1 MNIIIV
7 IYELLKM
14 FFIGI
19 QKGIFINPN
28 GKKLSSYLES
38 LGPIFTK
45 FGQLLSTRTDVLDY
59 ETAKELESLT
69 DSCKP
74 FNVSQLKKII
84 EKELNDKIENIFE
97 YFDDEP
103 LAAASL
109 AQVHSARLKTGQD
122 VVIKVLRPNIE
133 RKVKKNLRLLKSAAK
148 IFSYV
153 YKESFRLKPNEVV
166 KDYESTILKELDLK
180 LEASNTNLTR
190 KNFLDSEELYIPE
203 VYWDLTT
210 SNVMV
215 LEKIDGIPCTDID
228 QIESYGID
236 KKTLAENGVMIFLNQ
251 VFRDNFFHADMHPGN
266 IFVSK
271 ESPEKPGYIAVDCA
285 ITGSLSNDERYT
297 LARMLQAV
305 LKQNYKSLANLF
317 INSGWVNANTNNIEL
332 ENTLRACCEPIFEKP
347 LSEIEFGKLLLYLF
361 QSTRQYGLSLQT
373 SLVLLQ
379 KTLIHIEG
387 MGRQIY
393 PDLDFWGIAE
403 PYLDN
408 WLAEQVSPIKLKNYI
423 IENKEDI
430 LIKASEIPSVVF
442 EAIDEIRSF
451 SKNKNA
457 SNQRIIELEN
467 QLSKQ
472 KYINRAIAVAIIV
485 YMGFGGISIWQ
496 LLIILVVVLLIFG
509 SGKLKSIGSDLGSS
523 IKGFKKAVKED
534 TEEKEE

>member
-1 MNIIIV
+1 MNLIIV
-7 IYELLKM
+7 IFELFKM
-14 FFIGI
+14 SVIGI
-19 QKGIFINPN
+19 KTGVFFNSN
-28 GKKLSSYLES
+28 GKKLANYLES

-59 ETAKELESLT
+59 KTAKELESLT

-74 FNVSQLKKII
+74 FNVSIFKKIV
-84 EKELNDKIENIFE
+84 ESELGDSIENIFLS
-97 YFDDEP
+97 FDDKP

-109 AQVHSARLKTGQD
+109 AQVHSAVLKNGEE

-133 RKVKKNLRLLKSAAK
+133 KNVKKNLRLLKAAAR
-148 IFSYV
+148 IFSYL
-153 YKESFRLKPNEVV
+153 YKDSYRLKPNEVIR
-166 KDYESTILKELDLK
+166 DYESTILKELDLK

-190 KNFLDSEELYIPE
+190 KNFLNSKELYIPE

-215 LEKIDGIPCTDID
+215 LERIDGIPCTDIK
-228 QIESYGID
+228 QIEDHGID
-236 KKTLAENGVMIFLNQ
+236 KKKLAENGVMIFLNQ

-271 ESPEKPGYIAVDCA
+271 KNPDDPGYIAIDCA
-285 ITGSLSNDERYT
+285 ITGSLSNDERYI
-297 LARMLQAV
+297 LARMLQSV

-317 INSGWVNANTNNIEL
+317 ISSGWVNSNTNNTEL

-393 PDLDFWGIAE
+393 PELDFWGIAE
-403 PYLDN
+403 PYLDD
-408 WLAEQVSPIKLKNYI
+408 WLTEQFSPLKLKDYI
-423 IENKEDI
+423 LENKED
-430 LIKASEIPSVVF
+430 LLFKASEVPVIVY
-442 EAIDEIRSF
+442 EALDELRSY
-451 SKNKNA
+451 SKTKKSNDEKISNLELQL
-457 SNQRIIELEN
+457 SNQ
-467 QLSKQ
+467 
-472 KYINRAIAVAIIV
+472 KYLLRVIGIVIIV
-485 YMGFGGISIWQ
+485 SLAIMMIVS
-496 LLIILVVVLLIFG
+496 
-509 SGKLKSIGSDLGSS
+509 
-523 IKGFKKAVKED
+523 
-534 TEEKEE
+534 

>member
-1 MNIIIV
+1 
-7 IYELLKM
+7 M

-19 QKGIFINPN
+19 QKGIFVNPN

-153 YKESFRLKPNEVV
+153 YKESYRLKPNEVV

-271 ESPEKPGYIAVDCA
+271 ENPEKPGYIAVDCA

-332 ENTLRACCEPIFEKP
+332 ENTLRACCEPIFEK
-347 LSEIEFGKLLLYLF
+347 Y
-361 QSTRQYGLSLQT
+361 Y
-373 SLVLLQ
+373 
-379 KTLIHIEG
+379 
-387 MGRQIY
+387 
-393 PDLDFWGIAE
+393 
-403 PYLDN
+403 
-408 WLAEQVSPIKLKNYI
+408 
-423 IENKEDI
+423 
-430 LIKASEIPSVVF
+430 
-442 EAIDEIRSF
+442 
-451 SKNKNA
+451 
-457 SNQRIIELEN
+457 
-467 QLSKQ
+467 
-472 KYINRAIAVAIIV
+472 
-485 YMGFGGISIWQ
+485 
-496 LLIILVVVLLIFG
+496 
-509 SGKLKSIGSDLGSS
+509 
-523 IKGFKKAVKED
+523 
-534 TEEKEE
+534 EK

>member
-1 MNIIIV
+1 MNFLIV
-7 IYELLKM
+7 IYELLRM
-14 FFIGI
+14 SVIGI
-19 QKGIFINPN
+19 NKGIFLNPN
-28 GKKLSSYLES
+28 GKKLAKYLES

-45 FGQLLSTRTDVLDY
+45 FGQLLSTRTDILDFQ
-59 ETAKELESLT
+59 TAKELESLT

-74 FNVSQLKKII
+74 FDVSKFKKIV
-84 EKELNDKIENIFE
+84 ESELGNSIENIFDTFE
-97 YFDDEP
+97 ETP

-109 AQVHSARLKTGQD
+109 AQVHAAKLKNGNE

-133 RKVKKNLRLLKSAAK
+133 NSVKKNLRLLKAAAR
-148 IFSYV
+148 IFSYI
-153 YKESFRLKPNEVV
+153 YKDSFRLKPNEVIR
-166 KDYESTILKELDLK
+166 DYETTILKELDLK

-190 KNFLDSEELYIPE
+190 KNFLDSSELYIPE

-210 SNVMV
+210 SKVMV
-215 LEKIDGIPCTDID
+215 LEKIDGIPCTDIK
-228 QIESYGID
+228 QIEDHGIN
-236 KKTLAENGVMIFLNQ
+236 KKALAENGVMIFLNQ

-271 ESPEKPGYIAVDCA
+271 KNPSDPGYIAIDCA

-317 INSGWVNANTNNIEL
+317 ITSGWVNADTNNIEL

-393 PDLDFWGIAE
+393 PELDFWGIAE

-408 WLAEQVSPIKLKNYI
+408 WLTEQFSPLKLKDYI
-423 IENKEDI
+423 VENKED
-430 LIKASEIPSVVF
+430 LLFKASEVPGIVY
-442 EAIDEIRSF
+442 EALDELRSY
-451 SKNKNA
+451 SKNKESNA
-457 SNQRIIELEN
+457 KKIEELEVQLSNQKYLIRVIGIVII
-467 QLSKQ
+467 STM
-472 KYINRAIAVAIIV
+472 AIIMIV
-485 YMGFGGISIWQ
+485 S
-496 LLIILVVVLLIFG
+496 
-509 SGKLKSIGSDLGSS
+509 
-523 IKGFKKAVKED
+523 
-534 TEEKEE
+534 

>member
-1 MNIIIV
+1 MS
-7 IYELLKM
+7 L
-14 FFIGI
+14 IGI
-19 QKGIFINPN
+19 KTGVFFNSN
-28 GKKLSSYLES
+28 GKKLANYLES

-59 ETAKELESLT
+59 KTAKELESLT

-74 FNVSQLKKII
+74 FNVSIFKKIV
-84 EKELNDKIENIFE
+84 ESELGDSIENIFRS
-97 YFDDEP
+97 FDDKP

-109 AQVHSARLKTGQD
+109 AQVHSAVLKNGEE

-133 RKVKKNLRLLKSAAK
+133 KNVKKNLRLLKAAAR
-148 IFSYV
+148 IFSYL
-153 YKESFRLKPNEVV
+153 YKDSYRLKPNEVIR
-166 KDYESTILKELDLK
+166 DYETTILKELDLK

-190 KNFLDSEELYIPE
+190 KNFLNSKELYIPE

-215 LEKIDGIPCTDID
+215 LERIDGIPCTDIK
-228 QIESYGID
+228 QIEDHGID
-236 KKTLAENGVMIFLNQ
+236 KKKLAENGVMIFLNQ

-271 ESPEKPGYIAVDCA
+271 KNPDDPGYIAIDCA
-285 ITGSLSNDERYT
+285 ITGSLSNDERYI
-297 LARMLQAV
+297 LARMLQSV

-317 INSGWVNANTNNIEL
+317 ISSGWVNSDTNNTEL

-393 PDLDFWGIAE
+393 PELDFWGIAE
-403 PYLDN
+403 PYLDD
-408 WLAEQVSPIKLKNYI
+408 WLTEQFSPLKLKDYI
-423 IENKEDI
+423 LENKED
-430 LIKASEIPSVVF
+430 LLFKASEVPVIVY
-442 EAIDEIRSF
+442 EALDELRSY
-451 SKNKNA
+451 SKTKKSNDEKISNLELQL
-457 SNQRIIELEN
+457 SNQKYLLRVIGIVIIV
-467 QLSKQ
+467 S
-472 KYINRAIAVAIIV
+472 VAIMMIV
-485 YMGFGGISIWQ
+485 S
-496 LLIILVVVLLIFG
+496 
-509 SGKLKSIGSDLGSS
+509 
-523 IKGFKKAVKED
+523 
-534 TEEKEE
+534 

>member
-1 MNIIIV
+1 MNFLIV
-7 IYELLKM
+7 IYELLRM
-14 FFIGI
+14 SVIGI
-19 QKGIFINPN
+19 NKGIFLNPN
-28 GKKLSSYLES
+28 GKKLAKYLES

-45 FGQLLSTRTDVLDY
+45 FGQLLSTRTDILDFQ
-59 ETAKELESLT
+59 TAKELESLT

-74 FNVSQLKKII
+74 FDVSKFKKIV
-84 EKELNDKIENIFE
+84 ESELGNSIENIFDTFE
-97 YFDDEP
+97 ETP

-109 AQVHSARLKTGQD
+109 AQVHAAKLKNGNE

-133 RKVKKNLRLLKSAAK
+133 KSVKKNLRLLKAAAR
-148 IFSYV
+148 IFSYI
-153 YKESFRLKPNEVV
+153 YKDSFRLKPNEVIR
-166 KDYESTILKELDLK
+166 DYETTILKELDLK
-180 LEASNTNLTR
+180 LEAANTNLTR
-190 KNFLDSEELYIPE
+190 KNFLDSSELYIPE

-210 SNVMV
+210 SKVMV
-215 LEKIDGIPCTDID
+215 LEKIDGIPCTDIK
-228 QIESYGID
+228 QIEDHGIN
-236 KKTLAENGVMIFLNQ
+236 KKALAENGVMIFLNQ

-271 ESPEKPGYIAVDCA
+271 KNPSDPGYIAIDCA

-317 INSGWVNANTNNIEL
+317 ITSGWVNADTNNIEL

-393 PDLDFWGIAE
+393 PELDFWGIAE

-408 WLAEQVSPIKLKNYI
+408 WLTEQFSPLKLKDYI
-423 IENKEDI
+423 VENKED
-430 LIKASEIPSVVF
+430 LLFKASEVPGIVY
-442 EAIDEIRSF
+442 EALDELRSY
-451 SKNKNA
+451 SKNKESNA
-457 SNQRIIELEN
+457 KKIEELEVQLSNQKYLIRVIGIVII
-467 QLSKQ
+467 S
-472 KYINRAIAVAIIV
+472 AMAIIMIV
-485 YMGFGGISIWQ
+485 S
-496 LLIILVVVLLIFG
+496 
-509 SGKLKSIGSDLGSS
+509 
-523 IKGFKKAVKED
+523 
-534 TEEKEE
+534 

>member
-1 MNIIIV
+1 MNLIIV
-7 IYELLKM
+7 IFELFKM
-14 FFIGI
+14 SVIGI
-19 QKGIFINPN
+19 KTGVFFNSN
-28 GKKLSSYLES
+28 GKKLANYLES

-59 ETAKELESLT
+59 KTAKELESLT

-74 FNVSQLKKII
+74 FNVSIFKKIV
-84 EKELNDKIENIFE
+84 ESELGDSIENIFLS
-97 YFDDEP
+97 FDDKP

-109 AQVHSARLKTGQD
+109 AQVHSAVLKNGEE

-133 RKVKKNLRLLKSAAK
+133 KNVKKNLRLLKAAAR
-148 IFSYV
+148 IFSYL
-153 YKESFRLKPNEVV
+153 YKDSYRLKPNEVIR
-166 KDYESTILKELDLK
+166 DYETTILKELDLK

-190 KNFLDSEELYIPE
+190 KNFLNSKELYIPE

-215 LEKIDGIPCTDID
+215 LERIDGIPCTDIK
-228 QIESYGID
+228 QIEDHGID
-236 KKTLAENGVMIFLNQ
+236 KKKLAENGVMIFLNQ

-271 ESPEKPGYIAVDCA
+271 KNPDDPGYIAIDCA
-285 ITGSLSNDERYT
+285 ITGSLSNDERYI
-297 LARMLQAV
+297 LARMLQSV

-317 INSGWVNANTNNIEL
+317 ISSGWVNSNTNNTEL

-393 PDLDFWGIAE
+393 PELDFWGIAE
-403 PYLDN
+403 PYLDD
-408 WLAEQVSPIKLKNYI
+408 WLTEQFSPLKLKDYI
-423 IENKEDI
+423 LENKED
-430 LIKASEIPSVVF
+430 LLFKASEVPVIVY
-442 EAIDEIRSF
+442 EALDELRSY
-451 SKNKNA
+451 SKTKKSNDEKISNLELQL
-457 SNQRIIELEN
+457 SNQ
-467 QLSKQ
+467 
-472 KYINRAIAVAIIV
+472 KYLLRVIGIVIIV
-485 YMGFGGISIWQ
+485 SIA
-496 LLIILVVVLLIFG
+496 IMMIV
-509 SGKLKSIGSDLGSS
+509 S
-523 IKGFKKAVKED
+523 
-534 TEEKEE
+534 

>member
-1 MNIIIV
+1 MS
-7 IYELLKM
+7 L
-14 FFIGI
+14 IGI
-19 QKGIFINPN
+19 NKGIFLNPN
-28 GKKLSSYLES
+28 GKKLAKYLES

-45 FGQLLSTRTDVLDY
+45 FGQLLSTRTDILDFQ
-59 ETAKELESLT
+59 TAKELESLT

-74 FNVSQLKKII
+74 FDVSKFKKIV
-84 EKELNDKIENIFE
+84 ESELGNSIENIFDTFE
-97 YFDDEP
+97 ETP

-109 AQVHSARLKTGQD
+109 AQVHAAKLKNGNE

-133 RKVKKNLRLLKSAAK
+133 KSVKKNLRLLKAAAR
-148 IFSYV
+148 IFSYI
-153 YKESFRLKPNEVV
+153 YKDSFRLKPNEVIR
-166 KDYESTILKELDLK
+166 DYETTILKELDLK

-190 KNFLDSEELYIPE
+190 KNFLDSSELYIPE

-210 SNVMV
+210 SKVMV
-215 LEKIDGIPCTDID
+215 LEKIDGIPCTDIK
-228 QIESYGID
+228 QIEDHGIN
-236 KKTLAENGVMIFLNQ
+236 KKALAENGVMIFLNQ

-271 ESPEKPGYIAVDCA
+271 KNPSDPGYIAIDCA

-317 INSGWVNANTNNIEL
+317 ITSGWVNADTNNIEL

-393 PDLDFWGIAE
+393 PELDFWGIAE

-408 WLAEQVSPIKLKNYI
+408 WLTEQFSPLKLKDYI
-423 IENKEDI
+423 VENKED
-430 LIKASEIPSVVF
+430 LLFKASEVPGIVY
-442 EAIDEIRSF
+442 EALDELRSY
-451 SKNKNA
+451 SKNKESNA
-457 SNQRIIELEN
+457 KKIEELEVQLSNQKYLIRVIGIVII
-467 QLSKQ
+467 STM
-472 KYINRAIAVAIIV
+472 AIIMIV
-485 YMGFGGISIWQ
+485 S
-496 LLIILVVVLLIFG
+496 
-509 SGKLKSIGSDLGSS
+509 
-523 IKGFKKAVKED
+523 
-534 TEEKEE
+534 

>member
-1 MNIIIV
+1 MNIIVV
-7 IYELLKM
+7 IYELVKM
-14 FFIGI
+14 FLIGV
-19 QKGIFINPN
+19 QKGIFVNPN

-74 FNVSQLKKII
+74 FNVSHLKKII

-133 RKVKKNLRLLKSAAK
+133 KKVKKNLRLLKSAAK

-153 YKESFRLKPNEVV
+153 YRESYRLKPNEVI
-166 KDYESTILKELDLK
+166 KDYESTILKELDLR

-190 KNFLDSEELYIPE
+190 KNFLNSEELYIPE

-210 SNVMV
+210 SSVMV

-228 QIESYGID
+228 QIETYGID

-271 ESPEKPGYIAVDCA
+271 KNVENPGYIAIDCA
-285 ITGSLSNDERYT
+285 ITGSLSNEERYT
-297 LARMLQAV
+297 LARMLQSV
-305 LKQNYKSLANLF
+305 LKQNYKTLANLF
-317 INSGWVNANTNNIEL
+317 ISSGWVNADTNNIEL

-408 WLAEQVSPIKLKNYI
+408 WLNEQFSPLKLKDYI

-430 LIKASEIPSVVF
+430 LLKASEIPAIVF
-442 EAIDEIRSF
+442 ETLDEIRSF
-451 SKNKNA
+451 SNNKNA
-457 SNQRIIELEN
+457 SVMKVNELEI

-472 KYINRAIAVAIIV
+472 KNIIRV
-485 YMGFGGISIWQ
+485 LGIGIIITIM
-496 LLIILVVVLLIFG
+496 LIVN
-509 SGKLKSIGSDLGSS
+509 
-523 IKGFKKAVKED
+523 
-534 TEEKEE
+534 

>member
-1 MNIIIV
+1 MNLIIV
-7 IYELLKM
+7 IFELFKM
-14 FFIGI
+14 SVIGI
-19 QKGIFINPN
+19 KTGVFFNSN
-28 GKKLSSYLES
+28 GKKLANYLES

-59 ETAKELESLT
+59 KTAKELESLT

-74 FNVSQLKKII
+74 FNVSIFKKIV
-84 EKELNDKIENIFE
+84 ESELGDSIENIFLS
-97 YFDDEP
+97 FDDKP

-109 AQVHSARLKTGQD
+109 AQVHSAVLKNGEE

-133 RKVKKNLRLLKSAAK
+133 KNVKKNLRLLKAAAR
-148 IFSYV
+148 IFSYL
-153 YKESFRLKPNEVV
+153 YKDSYRLKPNEVIR
-166 KDYESTILKELDLK
+166 DYETTILKELDLK

-190 KNFLDSEELYIPE
+190 KNFLNSKELYIPE

-215 LEKIDGIPCTDID
+215 LERIDGIPCTDIK
-228 QIESYGID
+228 QIEDHGID
-236 KKTLAENGVMIFLNQ
+236 KKKLAENGVMIFLNQ

-271 ESPEKPGYIAVDCA
+271 KNPDDPGYIAIDCA
-285 ITGSLSNDERYT
+285 ITGSLSNDERYI
-297 LARMLQAV
+297 LARMLQSV

-317 INSGWVNANTNNIEL
+317 ISSGWVNSDTNNTEL

-393 PDLDFWGIAE
+393 PELDFWGIAE
-403 PYLDN
+403 PYLDD
-408 WLAEQVSPIKLKNYI
+408 WLTEQFSPLKLKDYI
-423 IENKEDI
+423 LENKED
-430 LIKASEIPSVVF
+430 LLFKASEVPVIVY
-442 EAIDEIRSF
+442 EALDELRSY
-451 SKNKNA
+451 SKTKKSNDEKIGNLELQL
-457 SNQRIIELEN
+457 SNQKYLLRVIGIVIIV
-467 QLSKQ
+467 S
-472 KYINRAIAVAIIV
+472 VAIMTIV
-485 YMGFGGISIWQ
+485 S
-496 LLIILVVVLLIFG
+496 
-509 SGKLKSIGSDLGSS
+509 
-523 IKGFKKAVKED
+523 
-534 TEEKEE
+534 

>member
-1 MNIIIV
+1 MSV
-7 IYELLKM
+7 
-14 FFIGI
+14 IGI
-19 QKGIFINPN
+19 NKGIFLNPN
-28 GKKLSSYLES
+28 GKKLAKYLES

-45 FGQLLSTRTDVLDY
+45 FGQLLSTRTDILDFQ
-59 ETAKELESLT
+59 TAKELESLT

-74 FNVSQLKKII
+74 FDVSKFKKIV
-84 EKELNDKIENIFE
+84 ESELGNSIENIFNTFE
-97 YFDDEP
+97 ETP

-109 AQVHSARLKTGQD
+109 AQVHAAELKNGNE

-133 RKVKKNLRLLKSAAK
+133 KSVKKNLRLLKAAAR
-148 IFSYV
+148 IFSYI
-153 YKESFRLKPNEVV
+153 YKDSFRLKPNEVIR
-166 KDYESTILKELDLK
+166 DYETTILKELDLK

-190 KNFLDSEELYIPE
+190 KNFLDSSELYIPE

-210 SNVMV
+210 SKVMV
-215 LEKIDGIPCTDID
+215 LEKIDGIPCTDIK
-228 QIESYGID
+228 QIEDHGIN
-236 KKTLAENGVMIFLNQ
+236 KKALAENGVMIFLNQ

-271 ESPEKPGYIAVDCA
+271 KNPSDPGYIAIDCA

-317 INSGWVNANTNNIEL
+317 ITSGWVNADTNNIEL

-393 PDLDFWGIAE
+393 PELDFWGIAE

-408 WLAEQVSPIKLKNYI
+408 WLTEQFSPLKLKDYI
-423 IENKEDI
+423 VENKED
-430 LIKASEIPSVVF
+430 LLFKASEVPGIVY
-442 EAIDEIRSF
+442 EALDELRSY
-451 SKNKNA
+451 SKNKESNA
-457 SNQRIIELEN
+457 KKIEELEVQLSNQKYLIRVIGIVII
-467 QLSKQ
+467 STM
-472 KYINRAIAVAIIV
+472 AIIMIV
-485 YMGFGGISIWQ
+485 S
-496 LLIILVVVLLIFG
+496 
-509 SGKLKSIGSDLGSS
+509 
-523 IKGFKKAVKED
+523 
-534 TEEKEE
+534 

>member
-1 MNIIIV
+1 MNLIIV
-7 IYELLKM
+7 IFELFKM
-14 FFIGI
+14 SVIGI
-19 QKGIFINPN
+19 KTGVFFNSN
-28 GKKLSSYLES
+28 GKKLANYLES

-59 ETAKELESLT
+59 KTAKELESLT

-74 FNVSQLKKII
+74 FNVSIFKKIV
-84 EKELNDKIENIFE
+84 ESELGDSIENIFRS
-97 YFDDEP
+97 FDDKP

-109 AQVHSARLKTGQD
+109 AQVHSAVLKNGEE

-133 RKVKKNLRLLKSAAK
+133 KNVKKNLRLLKAAAR
-148 IFSYV
+148 IFSYL
-153 YKESFRLKPNEVV
+153 YKDSYRLKPNEVIR
-166 KDYESTILKELDLK
+166 DYETTILKELDLK

-190 KNFLDSEELYIPE
+190 KNFLNSKELYIPE

-215 LEKIDGIPCTDID
+215 LERIDGIPCTDIK
-228 QIESYGID
+228 QIEDHGID
-236 KKTLAENGVMIFLNQ
+236 KKKLAENGVMIFLNQ

-271 ESPEKPGYIAVDCA
+271 KNPDDPGYIAIDCA
-285 ITGSLSNDERYT
+285 ITGSLSNDERYI
-297 LARMLQAV
+297 LARMLQSV

-317 INSGWVNANTNNIEL
+317 ISSGWVNSDTNNTEL

-393 PDLDFWGIAE
+393 PELDFWGIAE

-408 WLAEQVSPIKLKNYI
+408 WLTEQFSPLKLKDYI
-423 IENKEDI
+423 LENKED
-430 LIKASEIPSVVF
+430 LLFKASEVPVIVY
-442 EAIDEIRSF
+442 EALDELRSY
-451 SKNKNA
+451 SKTKKSNDEKISNLELQL
-457 SNQRIIELEN
+457 SNQKYLLRVIGIVIIV
-467 QLSKQ
+467 S
-472 KYINRAIAVAIIV
+472 VAIMMIV
-485 YMGFGGISIWQ
+485 S
-496 LLIILVVVLLIFG
+496 
-509 SGKLKSIGSDLGSS
+509 
-523 IKGFKKAVKED
+523 
-534 TEEKEE
+534 

>member
-1 MNIIIV
+1 MNLIIV
-7 IYELLKM
+7 IFELFKM
-14 FFIGI
+14 SVIGI
-19 QKGIFINPN
+19 KTGVFFNSN
-28 GKKLSSYLES
+28 GKKLANYLES

-59 ETAKELESLT
+59 KTAKELESLT

-74 FNVSQLKKII
+74 FNVSIFKKIV
-84 EKELNDKIENIFE
+84 ESELGDSIENIFLS
-97 YFDDEP
+97 FDDKP

-109 AQVHSARLKTGQD
+109 AQVHSAVLKNGEE

-133 RKVKKNLRLLKSAAK
+133 KNVKKNLRLLKAAAR
-148 IFSYV
+148 IFSYL
-153 YKESFRLKPNEVV
+153 YKDSYRLKPNEVIR
-166 KDYESTILKELDLK
+166 DYETTILKELDLK

-190 KNFLDSEELYIPE
+190 KNFLNSKELYIPE

-215 LEKIDGIPCTDID
+215 LERIDGIPCTDIK
-228 QIESYGID
+228 QIEDHGID
-236 KKTLAENGVMIFLNQ
+236 KKKLAENGVMIFLNQ

-271 ESPEKPGYIAVDCA
+271 KNPDDPGYIAIDCA
-285 ITGSLSNDERYT
+285 ITGSLSNDERYI
-297 LARMLQAV
+297 LARMLQSV

-317 INSGWVNANTNNIEL
+317 ISSGWVNSDTNNTEL

-393 PDLDFWGIAE
+393 PELDFWGIAE

-408 WLAEQVSPIKLKNYI
+408 WLTEQFSPLKLKDYI
-423 IENKEDI
+423 LENKED
-430 LIKASEIPSVVF
+430 LLFKASEVPAIVY
-442 EAIDEIRSF
+442 EALDELRSY
-451 SKNKNA
+451 SKTKKSNDEKISNLELQL
-457 SNQRIIELEN
+457 SNQKYLLRVIGIVIIV
-467 QLSKQ
+467 S
-472 KYINRAIAVAIIV
+472 VAIMMIV
-485 YMGFGGISIWQ
+485 S
-496 LLIILVVVLLIFG
+496 
-509 SGKLKSIGSDLGSS
+509 
-523 IKGFKKAVKED
+523 
-534 TEEKEE
+534 

>member
-1 MNIIIV
+1 MNFLIV
-7 IYELLKM
+7 IYELLRM
-14 FFIGI
+14 SVIGI
-19 QKGIFINPN
+19 NKGIFLNPN
-28 GKKLSSYLES
+28 GKKLAKYLES

-45 FGQLLSTRTDVLDY
+45 FGQLLSTRTDILDFQ
-59 ETAKELESLT
+59 TAKELESLT

-74 FNVSQLKKII
+74 FDVSKFKKIV
-84 EKELNDKIENIFE
+84 ESELGNSIENIFDTFE
-97 YFDDEP
+97 ETP

-109 AQVHSARLKTGQD
+109 AQVHAAKLKNGNE

-133 RKVKKNLRLLKSAAK
+133 KSVKKNLRLLKAAAR
-148 IFSYV
+148 IFSYI
-153 YKESFRLKPNEVV
+153 YKDSFRLKPNEVIR
-166 KDYESTILKELDLK
+166 DYETTILKELDLK

-190 KNFLDSEELYIPE
+190 KNFLDSSELYIPE

-210 SNVMV
+210 SKVMV
-215 LEKIDGIPCTDID
+215 LEKIDGIPCTDIK
-228 QIESYGID
+228 QIEDHGIN
-236 KKTLAENGVMIFLNQ
+236 KKALAENGVMIFLNQ

-271 ESPEKPGYIAVDCA
+271 KNPSDPGYIAIDCA

-317 INSGWVNANTNNIEL
+317 ITSGWVNADTNNIEL

-393 PDLDFWGIAE
+393 PELDFWGIAE

-408 WLAEQVSPIKLKNYI
+408 WLTEQFSPLKLKDYI
-423 IENKEDI
+423 VENKED
-430 LIKASEIPSVVF
+430 LLFKASEVPGIVY
-442 EAIDEIRSF
+442 EALDELRSY
-451 SKNKNA
+451 SKNKESNA
-457 SNQRIIELEN
+457 KKIEELEVQLSNQKYLIRVIGIVIISTL
-467 QLSKQ
+467 
-472 KYINRAIAVAIIV
+472 AIIMIV
-485 YMGFGGISIWQ
+485 S
-496 LLIILVVVLLIFG
+496 
-509 SGKLKSIGSDLGSS
+509 
-523 IKGFKKAVKED
+523 
-534 TEEKEE
+534 

>member
-1 MNIIIV
+1 MNFLIV
-7 IYELLKM
+7 IYELLRM
-14 FFIGI
+14 SVIGI
-19 QKGIFINPN
+19 NKGIFLNPN
-28 GKKLSSYLES
+28 GKKLAKYLES

-45 FGQLLSTRTDVLDY
+45 FGQLLSTRTDILDFQ
-59 ETAKELESLT
+59 TAKELESLT

-74 FNVSQLKKII
+74 FDVSKFKKIV
-84 EKELNDKIENIFE
+84 ESELGNSIENIFDTFE
-97 YFDDEP
+97 ETP

-109 AQVHSARLKTGQD
+109 AQVHAAKLKNGNE

-133 RKVKKNLRLLKSAAK
+133 KSVKKNLRLLKAAAR
-148 IFSYV
+148 IFSYI
-153 YKESFRLKPNEVV
+153 YKDSFRLKPIEVIR
-166 KDYESTILKELDLK
+166 DYETTILKELDLK

-190 KNFLDSEELYIPE
+190 KNFLDSSELYIPE

-210 SNVMV
+210 SKVMV
-215 LEKIDGIPCTDID
+215 LEKIDGIPCTDIK
-228 QIESYGID
+228 QIEDHGIN
-236 KKTLAENGVMIFLNQ
+236 KKALAENGVMIFLNQ

-271 ESPEKPGYIAVDCA
+271 KNPSDPGYIAIDCA

-317 INSGWVNANTNNIEL
+317 ITSGWVNANTNNIEL

-393 PDLDFWGIAE
+393 PELDFWGIAE

-408 WLAEQVSPIKLKNYI
+408 WLTEQFSPLKLKDYI
-423 IENKEDI
+423 VENKED
-430 LIKASEIPSVVF
+430 LLFKASEVPGIVY
-442 EAIDEIRSF
+442 EALDELRSY
-451 SKNKNA
+451 SKNKESNA
-457 SNQRIIELEN
+457 KKIEELEVQLSNQKYLIRVIGIVII
-467 QLSKQ
+467 STM
-472 KYINRAIAVAIIV
+472 AIIMIV
-485 YMGFGGISIWQ
+485 S
-496 LLIILVVVLLIFG
+496 
-509 SGKLKSIGSDLGSS
+509 
-523 IKGFKKAVKED
+523 
-534 TEEKEE
+534 

>member
-1 MNIIIV
+1 MSV
-7 IYELLKM
+7 
-14 FFIGI
+14 IGI
-19 QKGIFINPN
+19 KTGVFFNSN
-28 GKKLSSYLES
+28 GKKLANYLES

-59 ETAKELESLT
+59 KTAKELESLT

-74 FNVSQLKKII
+74 FNVSIFKKIV
-84 EKELNDKIENIFE
+84 ESELGDSIENIFRS
-97 YFDDEP
+97 FDDKP

-109 AQVHSARLKTGQD
+109 AQVHSAVLKNGEE

-133 RKVKKNLRLLKSAAK
+133 KNVKKNLRLLKAAAR
-148 IFSYV
+148 IFSYL
-153 YKESFRLKPNEVV
+153 YKDSYRLKPNEVIR
-166 KDYESTILKELDLK
+166 DYETTILKELDLK

-190 KNFLDSEELYIPE
+190 KNFLNSKELYIPE

-215 LEKIDGIPCTDID
+215 LERIDGIPCTDIK
-228 QIESYGID
+228 QIEDHGID
-236 KKTLAENGVMIFLNQ
+236 KKKLAENGVMIFLNQ

-271 ESPEKPGYIAVDCA
+271 KNPDDPGYIAIDCA
-285 ITGSLSNDERYT
+285 ITGSLSNDERYI
-297 LARMLQAV
+297 LARMLQSV

-317 INSGWVNANTNNIEL
+317 ISSGWVNSDTNNTEL

-393 PDLDFWGIAE
+393 PELDFWGIAE

-408 WLAEQVSPIKLKNYI
+408 WLTEQFSPLKLKDYI
-423 IENKEDI
+423 LENKED
-430 LIKASEIPSVVF
+430 LLFKASEVPAIVY
-442 EAIDEIRSF
+442 EALDELRSY
-451 SKNKNA
+451 SKTKKSNDEKISNLELQL
-457 SNQRIIELEN
+457 SNQKYLLRVIGIVIIV
-467 QLSKQ
+467 S
-472 KYINRAIAVAIIV
+472 VAIMMIV
-485 YMGFGGISIWQ
+485 S
-496 LLIILVVVLLIFG
+496 
-509 SGKLKSIGSDLGSS
+509 
-523 IKGFKKAVKED
+523 
-534 TEEKEE
+534 

>member
-1 MNIIIV
+1 MNLIIV
-7 IYELLKM
+7 IFELFKM
-14 FFIGI
+14 SVIGI
-19 QKGIFINPN
+19 KTGVFFNSN
-28 GKKLSSYLES
+28 GKKLANYLES

-59 ETAKELESLT
+59 KTAKELESLT

-74 FNVSQLKKII
+74 FNVSIFKKIV
-84 EKELNDKIENIFE
+84 ESELGDSIENIFLS
-97 YFDDEP
+97 FDDKP

-109 AQVHSARLKTGQD
+109 AQVHSAVLKNGKE

-133 RKVKKNLRLLKSAAK
+133 KNVKKNLRLLKAAAR
-148 IFSYV
+148 IFSYL
-153 YKESFRLKPNEVV
+153 YKDSYRLKPNEVIR
-166 KDYESTILKELDLK
+166 DYETTILKELDLK

-190 KNFLDSEELYIPE
+190 KNFLNSKELYIPE

-215 LEKIDGIPCTDID
+215 LERIDGIPCTDIK
-228 QIESYGID
+228 QIEDHGID
-236 KKTLAENGVMIFLNQ
+236 KKKLAENGVMIFLNQ

-271 ESPEKPGYIAVDCA
+271 KNPDDPGYIAIDCA
-285 ITGSLSNDERYT
+285 ITGSLSNDERYI
-297 LARMLQAV
+297 LARMLQSV

-317 INSGWVNANTNNIEL
+317 ISSGWVNSNTNNTEL

-393 PDLDFWGIAE
+393 PELDFWGIAE
-403 PYLDN
+403 PYLDD
-408 WLAEQVSPIKLKNYI
+408 WLTEQFSPLKLKDYI
-423 IENKEDI
+423 LENKED
-430 LIKASEIPSVVF
+430 LLFKASEVPVIVY
-442 EAIDEIRSF
+442 EALDELRSY
-451 SKNKNA
+451 SKTKKSNDEKISNLELQL
-457 SNQRIIELEN
+457 SNQKYLLRVIGIVIIV
-467 QLSKQ
+467 S
-472 KYINRAIAVAIIV
+472 VAIMMIV
-485 YMGFGGISIWQ
+485 S
-496 LLIILVVVLLIFG
+496 
-509 SGKLKSIGSDLGSS
+509 
-523 IKGFKKAVKED
+523 
-534 TEEKEE
+534 